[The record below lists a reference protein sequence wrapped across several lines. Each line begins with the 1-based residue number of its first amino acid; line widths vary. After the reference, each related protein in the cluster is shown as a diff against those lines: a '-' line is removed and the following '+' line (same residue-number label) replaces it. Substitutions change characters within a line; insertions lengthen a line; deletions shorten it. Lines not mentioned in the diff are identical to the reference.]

1 MPRNILAQRT
11 FTLSDGRQITYTKL
25 KPTKPQRRHLLLSQ
39 TKGIRTNTN
48 RGSIN
53 TKHATLI
60 EDRAPATPVPLGA
73 GFFYVL
79 FFYRASDA
87 VYKNA

>member
-11 FTLSDGRQITYTKL
+11 FTLADGRQITYTKL
-25 KPTKPQRRHLLLSQ
+25 KATKPQRRHLLLSQ

-48 RGSIN
+48 RGTVN

-60 EDRAPATPVPLGA
+60 
-73 GFFYVL
+73 
-79 FFYRASDA
+79 
-87 VYKNA
+87 